1 MINSLSY
8 AFGVL
13 LGIVV
18 IFAIMIL
25 AVVAMTAIG
34 AVMGYVADFLIP
46 DVFLKL
52 FGIPGYQVGAVAGA
66 LGAILNI
73 SITRK
78 T

>member
-1 MINSLSY
+1 MINTICY

-13 LGIVV
+13 LGLVF
-18 IFAIMIL
+18 IFAVL
-25 AVVAMTAIG
+25 VLLVSAMTAIG

-66 LGAILNI
+66 LAAIFNI
-73 SITRK
+73 SFSRK
-78 T
+78 